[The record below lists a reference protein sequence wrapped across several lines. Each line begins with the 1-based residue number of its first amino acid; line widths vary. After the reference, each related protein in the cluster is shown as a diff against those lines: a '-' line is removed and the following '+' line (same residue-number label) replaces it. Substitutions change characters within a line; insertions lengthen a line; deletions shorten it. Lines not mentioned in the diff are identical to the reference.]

1 MPRIKHQLREHAHAE
16 QGQDIH
22 STATYRWAGVVLI
35 VVSAIGFGTLPILAR
50 LAYSAGADAPTVLL
64 LRYVIAAVVMVVM
77 VVARKT
83 PLPRGRIFLG
93 MILMGAIGYVGQSL
107 AYFTAL
113 TLASA
118 SLVALLLYLYPAI
131 VTVLSVLFLKERFTP
146 VKLGALLLA
155 LVGTAL
161 TIGPTGSGRMPG
173 ILLALAAAVIY
184 SGYILVGSRLIPHT
198 NAIGASTTVITAAA
212 VVYAGIVAVR
222 GPMFPQDILGWGV
235 VVAIALVSTVL
246 PIVTFFAGLERVGPS
261 KASTLST
268 LEPVVSVGLAILVLG
283 EMLNPLQVLGGVL
296 ILIAVL
302 ICSIT

>member
-1 MPRIKHQLREHAHAE
+1 VK
-16 QGQDIH
+16 DTH
-22 STATYRWAGVVLI
+22 STAAHRWMGVLLI
-35 VVSAIGFGTLPILAR
+35 VISAAAFGTLPILTR
-50 LAYSAGADAPTVLL
+50 LAYRAGADPPTVLL
-64 LRYVIAAVVMVVM
+64 LRYAIAAVVMVVM
-77 VVARKT
+77 VVVRKT
-83 PLPRGRIFLG
+83 PLPRGRILFGL
-93 MILMGAIGYVGQSL
+93 ILMGAVGYVGQSL

-131 VTVLSVLFLKERFTP
+131 VTMLSALFFKERLTP

-161 TIGPTGSGRMPG
+161 TIGPLGSGRVPG

-184 SGYILVGSRLIPHT
+184 SGYILVGSRLIAHV

-212 VVYAGIVAVR
+212 IVYVGIVAVR
-222 GPMFPQDILGWGV
+222 GPIFPHTFLGWGV

-246 PIVTFFAGLERVGPS
+246 SIITFFAGLERIGPS

-283 EMLNPLQVLGGVL
+283 EALNPLQVLGGVL
-296 ILIAVL
+296 ILCAVL
-302 ICSIT
+302 ICSVT